1 MRVPAFEVVRV
12 VVLMLL
18 FCTTLFSQRK
28 PFVALHEILLAH
40 QALPAWTIAPVS
52 IQITGVST
60 RGSTAEPVKITATRY
75 EEVLI
80 DYGTRERRVTSPSA
94 NSQADASKAVAA
106 ETPGGFVQLDMTG
119 LFLVAQLAER
129 GVTVGLAEESAT
141 AGLRR
146 IAVRGNRSEL
156 HYRRFTV
163 HDALDLYIDTSGRLA
178 GIVRQFYLDEP
189 QYRYTVSLKF
199 SDYRKTGEMFLPYR
213 IERFLQGKTLE
224 TITVETYAFDVPAG
238 TAMFAK
244 RRMQ

>member
-1 MRVPAFEVVRV
+1 MRVPAFGVVRV

-28 PFVALHEILLAH
+28 QFVALHEILLAH
-40 QALPAWTIAPVS
+40 RALPAWRIAPVS
-52 IQITGVST
+52 IQISGVST

-80 DYGTRERRVTSPSA
+80 EYGTRERRVTTPSA
-94 NSQADASKAVAA
+94 NFQAGAKAVAA
-106 ETPGGFVQLDMTG
+106 ETPGGFAQLDVTG

-129 GVTVGLAEESAT
+129 GVAVALAEESAP

-178 GIVRQFYLDEP
+178 GIVRQFYPDEP

-199 SDYRKTGEMFLPYR
+199 SDYRKTGEMLLPYR

-224 TITVETYAFDVPAG
+224 TITVETYAFDVPVG
-238 TAMFAK
+238 PAMFAK
-244 RRMQ
+244 RRVQ

>member
-28 PFVALHEILLAH
+28 QFVALHEILLAH
-40 QALPAWTIAPVS
+40 RALPAWRIAPVS
-52 IQITGVST
+52 IQISGVST

-80 DYGTRERRVTSPSA
+80 EYGTRERRVTTPSA
-94 NSQADASKAVAA
+94 NFQAGAKAVAA
-106 ETPGGFVQLDMTG
+106 ETPGGFAQLDVTG

-129 GVTVGLAEESAT
+129 GVAVGLAEESAT

-178 GIVRQFYLDEP
+178 GIVRQFYPDQP

-199 SDYRKTGEMFLPYR
+199 SDYRKTGEMLLPYR

-238 TAMFAK
+238 PAMFAK
-244 RRMQ
+244 RRVQ